1 MSVPTGFPLPAED
14 QSLISALYRHW
25 EAHSVPALF
34 YHYSLSVLSGKPK
47 ASQIALMALEIRQL
61 QLGKHRYQQLAQLVA
76 TREQALELIV
86 RNAELL
92 GSVEEEQI

>member
-1 MSVPTGFPLPAED
+1 MSVPAGLPPPGED

-25 EAHSVPALF
+25 EVHSVPALF

-47 ASQIALMALEIRQL
+47 ASQIALMALEVRQL
-61 QLGKHRYQQLAQLVA
+61 QLGKHRYQQLVA
-76 TREQALELIV
+76 TREQALGLIV